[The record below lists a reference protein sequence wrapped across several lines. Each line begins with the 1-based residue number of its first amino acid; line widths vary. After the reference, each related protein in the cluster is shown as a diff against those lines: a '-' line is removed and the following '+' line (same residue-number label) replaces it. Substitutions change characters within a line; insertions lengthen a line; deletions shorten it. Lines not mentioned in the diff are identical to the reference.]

1 GPGCL
6 RSERA
11 LPRRLAHAPRAAA
24 TRAQALAQPVS
35 TDRRKE
41 HGRLAGLLRSA
52 RTPRLRLGARAGR
65 PDGALRA
72 PSQEGKKDGKARPRR
87 QRSRRAPSPE
97 PLLPSKLAR
106 EARPPTVRP
115 LPLAEGE
122 GCERSEAGRPTAR
135 ALSVSRCLRVGVTT
149 IARGPLRTRI
159 PEAPL
164 TKEWVRLDVHRP
176 SSAARFSS
184 SRPASISEAR

>member
-1 GPGCL
+1 

-72 PSQEGKKDGKARPRR
+72 PSQEGKKDGNCKAPATEVTQGSRAEPRLDR
-87 QRSRRAPSPE
+87 SAHAVSNRSRAITC
-97 PLLPSKLAR
+97 A
-106 EARPPTVRP
+106 
-115 LPLAEGE
+115 
-122 GCERSEAGRPTAR
+122 
-135 ALSVSRCLRVGVTT
+135 
-149 IARGPLRTRI
+149 RTR
-159 PEAPL
+159 A
-164 TKEWVRLDVHRP
+164 
-176 SSAARFSS
+176 SARHG
-184 SRPASISEAR
+184 